1 MRLDYRPPKLKNSPQ
16 NWDTRKLCPNPA
28 DEHLHMNSRSKSFSW
43 IASCCILLAGCGTG
57 FIEGT
62 VLDVTGQTLP
72 GVAVEVRGTPYE
84 GLSDAHGRYSVKYQP
99 GELQLY
105 FAKTG
110 YTPGMLVLTVN
121 SMRNVE
127 ATSVVLWRLPEGGGV
142 YLYEDHRYRRT
153 DFIPPSPFK
162 SMSAEGGVVY
172 GTTRWPKLETT
183 DRDPL
188 ILCHKMP
195 PYGCKLYQMNLAE
208 LHPPSDDTGNTTVSA
223 WIPGENIPI
232 VTEPIDAP
240 EGLLVRIRPMR
251 PLETGSYAAHW
262 GALDGVPVDNE
273 QRMFFFNI
281 VDTIT
286 PQAGEDETPAE
297 SSPETESVSPT
308 EDENDA

>member
-1 MRLDYRPPKLKNSPQ
+1 VYKRQ
-16 NWDTRKLCPNPA
+16 
-28 DEHLHMNSRSKSFSW
+28 
-43 IASCCILLAGCGTG
+43 IAACCVLVAGCGTG

-84 GLSDAHGRYSVKYQP
+84 GLSDAHGRYRVKYQP

-110 YTPGMLVLTVN
+110 YTPGMLVLSVD
-121 SMRNVE
+121 SMRSVE

-142 YLYEDHRYRRT
+142 YLYENHRYRRT

-162 SMSAEGGVVY
+162 SMTAEDGIVY

-183 DRDPL
+183 DHDPL
-188 ILCHKMP
+188 ILCHKKP
-195 PYGCKLYQMNLAE
+195 SYGCKLYQMNLAE
-208 LHPPSDDTGNTTVSA
+208 LHPPSDDSGDTMVSA
-223 WIPGENIPI
+223 WIPGEDIPI

-240 EGLLVRIRPMR
+240 EGLLVRIRPMH
-251 PLETGSYAAHW
+251 PLETGSYAVHW
-262 GALDGVPVDNE
+262 GALDGVPIDNE
-273 QRMFFFNI
+273 QNMFFFSI
-281 VDTIT
+281 VDTNT
-286 PQAGEDETPAE
+286 PQASEDETPAE
-297 SSPETESVSPT
+297 TSPESESTSQI